1 MTAHGFGTKSCK
13 QCVARLSGNVFYFRS
28 MEHLLSTKWCRE
40 HEVALLSNLSDAG
53 PEHPHPIAITNDN
66 DDFLLQKV
74 RTELGAPVQACIKSK
89 AEIHQ
94 LLSQGSELAESD
106 LFRPENAQSTSWES
120 EPIVNLVDSL
130 IEQAIDLKA
139 TDIHL
144 EPVGQ
149 ALHVRLRQD
158 GLLNDYKNLP
168 LWICEPVLVRL
179 KILSEIDITDKR
191 IPHDGSFT
199 FSGFKHN
206 ASIRVSTLPVQGGEK
221 CVLRIL
227 PVAASTI
234 AFSPLAGG
242 PHTKLESLRLS
253 SKSLQFLREV
263 FHSPQGLF
271 LVTGPTGSGKTTT
284 LHAGLQEIVH
294 RQINVTTIEDPVEY
308 PLEGVAQVQVN
319 EKCGFTFAVALRAIL
334 RQDPDVIMVGEIRD
348 KETAQI
354 ALRAAQTGHLVVS
367 TLHTNSA
374 KAGFTRLKDLGISRT
389 ALQESLL
396 GIMAQRLVRCRPAK
410 ARPYSGRQAVAEI
423 LTPDGNYVDGTLREN
438 ALKLVENG
446 ITEEEEIKRVIGGLT
461 NV

>member
-1 MTAHGFGTKSCK
+1 
-13 QCVARLSGNVFYFRS
+13 
-28 MEHLLSTKWCRE
+28 MERILSTKWCRE
-40 HEVALLSNLSDAG
+40 HEVALLGELSVAV
-53 PEHPHPIAITNDN
+53 TNDC

-94 LLSQGSELAESD
+94 LLSLDSENFDDD
-106 LFRPENAQSTSWES
+106 LLKPENAQNASWES

-144 EPVGQ
+144 EPAAQ
-149 ALHVRLRQD
+149 TFRVRLRQD

-168 LWICEPVLVRL
+168 LWICESVLVRL

-199 FSGFKHN
+199 FSGLRLN

-221 CVLRIL
+221 AVLRIL
-227 PVAASTI
+227 PTASSPI
-234 AFSPLAGG
+234 AYS
-242 PHTKLESLRLS
+242 KLESLRLS
-253 SKSLQFLREV
+253 SRNLEFLRKV

-374 KAGFTRLKDLGISRT
+374 KAGFTRLEDLGISRT

-396 GIMAQRLVRCRPAK
+396 GIMAQRLVRCRPAQ
-410 ARPYSGRQAVAEI
+410 ALPYSGRQAVVEI

-438 ALKLVENG
+438 ALKLVKDG
-446 ITEEEEIKRVIGGLT
+446 ITDFAEIKRVLGD
-461 NV
+461 VR

>member
-1 MTAHGFGTKSCK
+1 
-13 QCVARLSGNVFYFRS
+13 
-28 MEHLLSTKWCRE
+28 MESLLSTKWCRE
-40 HEVALLSNLSDAG
+40 HEVALLGDLSDCR
-53 PEHPHPIAITNDN
+53 PEQAYPVAVTNDC
-66 DDFLLQKV
+66 DEFLLQKV
-74 RTELGAPVQACIKSK
+74 RTELGAPVQVCIKSK
-89 AEIHQ
+89 AEIFQ
-94 LLSQGSELAESD
+94 LLSKCSENFDDD
-106 LFRPENAQSTSWES
+106 LLKSENAQNASWES

-144 EPVGQ
+144 EPASQ
-149 ALHVRLRQD
+149 AFRVRLRQD
-158 GLLNDYKNLP
+158 GLLNDYKSLP
-168 LWICEPVLVRL
+168 LWIGEPVLVRL

-199 FSGFKHN
+199 FSGFRHN
-206 ASIRVSTLPVQGGEK
+206 ANIRVSTLPVQGGEK
-221 CVLRIL
+221 AVLRIL
-227 PVAASTI
+227 PTASSPI
-234 AFSPLAGG
+234 AFSRLESEPYSR
-242 PHTKLESLRLS
+242 LESLRLS
-253 SKSLQFLREV
+253 SRNLEFLRKV

-308 PLEGVAQVQVN
+308 PLEGVSQVQVN

-374 KAGFTRLKDLGISRT
+374 KAGFARLKDLGISRT
-389 ALQESLL
+389 ALQESFL
-396 GIMAQRLVRCRPAK
+396 GIMAQRLVRCRPAQ
-410 ARPYSGRQAVAEI
+410 AFPYSGRQAVVEI
-423 LTPDGNYVDGTLREN
+423 LMPDGNYVDGTLREN
-438 ALKLVENG
+438 ARRLVESG
-446 ITEEEEIKRVIGGLT
+446 YTDITEIKRVFG
-461 NV
+461 NVECEMSDV